1 MTAGRSRSHIR
12 TRLSMTSSNW
22 VRDWY
27 VHTTEGMVRPQ
38 AFHPR
43 QSSYRLMT
51 KALAFTPEFLRISY
65 YYLRVT
71 DYRLATTTDI
81 LPKDT
86 PVKSYGA
93 TCRKT
98 STTSVMAFL
107 AKTPLRSWMSK
118 IERTVAARGSLSWVQ
133 IAELRDRQ
141 IHRQKN
147 VSLGTIVGTL
157 QLWEL

>member
-1 MTAGRSRSHIR
+1 
-12 TRLSMTSSNW
+12 MTSSNW
-22 VRDWY
+22 DRDWY

-81 LPKDT
+81 LPEDT
-86 PVKSYGA
+86 SVKSYGA

-118 IERTVAARGSLSWVQ
+118 IEQTGPQCSRTDSFPSVPISDGH
-133 IAELRDRQ
+133 
-141 IHRQKN
+141 IHRHKN
-147 VSLGTIVGTL
+147 VSIGTIVGTL
-157 QLWEL
+157 QLQEL